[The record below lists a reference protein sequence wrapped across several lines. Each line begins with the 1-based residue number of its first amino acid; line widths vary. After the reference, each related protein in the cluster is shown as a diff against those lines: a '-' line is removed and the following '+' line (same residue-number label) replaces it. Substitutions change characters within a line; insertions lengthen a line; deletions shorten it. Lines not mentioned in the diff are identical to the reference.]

1 MWAGALV
8 QTNNVQYRLVRTAL
22 LLAGAAHTRAVMRI
36 ITAHLCDCERG
47 CGRMCRRGRPGP
59 SEHAHVA
66 LSHKVTRKGIVTC
79 MSDIDV
85 DQELRAFV
93 RERDWDQFHSP
104 ENLAKSIV
112 IEAGELIECFQ
123 WGEPEDTVGIKE
135 ELADVLTYCH
145 LLAMKLGCEPNE
157 LILEK
162 LTKTRQKYPVSLSKG
177 RSTKY
182 DKLKQ

>member
-1 MWAGALV
+1 
-8 QTNNVQYRLVRTAL
+8 
-22 LLAGAAHTRAVMRI
+22 
-36 ITAHLCDCERG
+36 
-47 CGRMCRRGRPGP
+47 
-59 SEHAHVA
+59 
-66 LSHKVTRKGIVTC
+66 

-85 DQELRAFV
+85 DEELRTFV

-123 WGEPEDTVGIKE
+123 WGEPDDTNALEE

-145 LLAMKLGCEPNE
+145 LLAMKLGRAPNE

-162 LTKTRQKYPVSLSKG
+162 LTKTRQKYPASLSKG

-182 DKLKQ
+182 DKL

>member
-1 MWAGALV
+1 MHAGAGGC
-8 QTNNVQYRLVRTAL
+8 
-22 LLAGAAHTRAVMRI
+22 AGHGLT
-36 ITAHLCDCERG
+36 
-47 CGRMCRRGRPGP
+47 GP
-59 SEHAHVA
+59 SEHAHIV
-66 LSHKVTRKGIVTC
+66 LSHKVTREGIVAC

-123 WGEPEDTVGIKE
+123 WGEPEDTIGIKE

-182 DKLKQ
+182 DKL

>member
-1 MWAGALV
+1 
-8 QTNNVQYRLVRTAL
+8 
-22 LLAGAAHTRAVMRI
+22 
-36 ITAHLCDCERG
+36 
-47 CGRMCRRGRPGP
+47 
-59 SEHAHVA
+59 
-66 LSHKVTRKGIVTC
+66 

-85 DQELRAFV
+85 DQELRTFV

-123 WGEPEDTVGIKE
+123 WGEPEDTIAVKE

-145 LLAMKLGCEPNE
+145 LLAMKLGCEPDE

-182 DKLKQ
+182 DKL